1 MKHIKTQQQ
10 LNEASENLNISDVS
24 DSDEIIKIS
33 KKDLFELMLNVY
45 LNTPK
50 YINPHA
56 IGEYINK
63 QINLI
68 K

>member
-1 MKHIKTQQQ
+1 MKETRIKRF
-10 LNEASENLNISDVS
+10 NENSELNISDVS
-24 DSDEIIKIS
+24 DSEEIIQIS
-33 KKDLFELMLNVY
+33 KKDLFGLMFNVY
-45 LNTPK
+45 LESSK
-50 YINPHA
+50 YVNPHA

>member
-1 MKHIKTQQQ
+1 MKETRIKKF
-10 LNEASENLNISDVS
+10 NDNSELNISDVS
-24 DSDEIIKIS
+24 VSEEIIQIS
-33 KKDLFELMLNVY
+33 KKDLFGLMFNVY
-45 LNTPK
+45 LNASK
-50 YINPHA
+50 YVNPQA